1 MQNRMT
7 QPTTPAD
14 QAQQAE
20 ALVER
25 LFGDLLG
32 VITTYGVYI
41 GDRLG
46 LYRALSEGGRAT
58 PADLAS
64 RAGIAERYAR
74 EWLEQ
79 RAADGILSLVSD
91 SPDPARRSFELPHVH
106 AEVLTDDT
114 SLNYF
119 APFMRLLIAGG
130 NQMPAI
136 LDAYCDGTGV
146 NWADYGDD
154 MRESQ
159 GDANKPLFLNQ
170 LGEYIAQLPQV
181 HERLQQPGARVADI
195 GTGFG
200 WSAIGV
206 AEAYPN
212 AIVDSYDLDAP
223 AMDRATEHA
232 RERGVGDRVTFHARD
247 AAEAEGS
254 YDLVLAF
261 ECIHDMPQPVG
272 VLATMR
278 QLAGDNGTVIVMD
291 ENVAEQFEAPAN
303 EVDRL
308 FYGYSLLVCLPD
320 GMSHQPSV
328 GTGTVMRPATLR
340 GYAQEAGFADIEIL
354 PLENDFFRFYRLA

>member
-1 MQNRMT
+1 MAEA
-7 QPTTPAD
+7 TTEAAHEG
-14 QAQQAE
+14 QAG

-32 VITTYGVYI
+32 AMTTYGVYI

-46 LYRALSEGGRAT
+46 LYDALAEGGPAT
-58 PADLAS
+58 PADLGT
-64 RAGIAERYAR
+64 RTGVAERYAR

-79 RAADGILSLVSD
+79 QAADGIVSLVND
-91 SPDPARRSFELPHVH
+91 SADPSLRSFELPHPH
-106 AEVLTDDT
+106 AEVLTDDD

-119 APFMRLLIAGG
+119 APFMRLIVAGG
-130 NQMPAI
+130 NQLPAI
-136 LDAYCDGTGV
+136 LDAYRAGTGV
-146 NWADYGDD
+146 PWAEYGDD

-159 GDANKPLFLNQ
+159 GAANKPMFLNQ
-170 LGEYIAQLPQV
+170 LGEYIAQLPEL
-181 HERLQQPGARVADI
+181 HERLQQSGARVADI

-200 WSAIGV
+200 WSAIGI
-206 AEAYPN
+206 AEAYPSVV
-212 AIVDSYDLDAP
+212 VDGYDLDEP
-223 AMDRATEHA
+223 AIERAGEHA
-232 RERGVGDRVTFHARD
+232 RARGVEDRVTFHARD

-254 YDLVLAF
+254 YDLVLAC

-278 QLAGDNGTVIVMD
+278 QLAGDHGSVIVMD

-320 GMSHQPSV
+320 GMSHRPSV
-328 GTGTVMRPATLR
+328 GTGTVMRPSTLR
-340 GYAQEAGFADIEIL
+340 TYAQEAGFADIEVL
-354 PLENDFFRFYRLA
+354 PLENDFFRFYRLS